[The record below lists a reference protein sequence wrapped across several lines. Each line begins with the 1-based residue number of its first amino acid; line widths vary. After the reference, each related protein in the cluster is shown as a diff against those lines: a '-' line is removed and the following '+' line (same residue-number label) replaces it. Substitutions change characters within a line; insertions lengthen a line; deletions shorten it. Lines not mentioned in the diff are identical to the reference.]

1 MKALLLSA
9 SLFLIAGSTMAQDAR
24 HTNVIAPEALTWS
37 ENPAFPRGIQIVTL
51 MGDPAKPGETIVQR
65 IKFPPNFQMPPH
77 THPFS
82 EVVTVIS
89 GRIGTNSGERVERSG
104 GLLTPGS
111 LWVYPAGHPHYAWTG
126 PEEAVL
132 QVQYTG
138 PGGIVYVN
146 PADDP
151 RKAR

>member
-9 SLFLIAGSTMAQDAR
+9 SLFLVAGAALADDAR
-24 HTNVIAPEALTWS
+24 HTNVIAPEALAWRD
-37 ENPAFPRGIQIVTL
+37 NPAFPRGVQVAVL
-51 MGDPAKPGETIVQR
+51 VGDPTKPGETVVLR
-65 IKFPPNFQMPPH
+65 IKFPPDFQMPPH
-77 THPFS
+77 THPYS

-89 GRIGTNSGERVERSG
+89 GRIGTNGGERAERRG
-104 GLLTPGS
+104 GLLPPGS

-126 PEEAVL
+126 PEEEVL
-132 QVQYTG
+132 QGQFAG
-138 PGGIVYVN
+138 PGGIDYGN